1 MQLTNK
7 IKSIT
12 IGSFDGI
19 HLGHQVLINQVEA
32 VVVIERN
39 SGYLTSG
46 YRRSNHLNKPC
57 FFYHFEKI
65 HQLSAKEF
73 VEKLCIDFP
82 QLETI
87 VVGYDFGFGHKKEG
101 NTDLLTQLFHGEVV
115 VVDEV
120 KVADISVHSRTI
132 KHYLKE
138 GNLPL
143 ANQLLGRSFR
153 VEGEVVSGQ
162 GLGKKELVP
171 TINLNI
177 YDHQLPKNGVYV
189 TRTKIENKWLESVS
203 FVGIRQ
209 TTDGAFAVETYVLN
223 NTLGEVNGRVT
234 LEFLE
239 FIRENR
245 KFNGLNALKT
255 QINLDITYT
264 KNYFKDNR

>member
-1 MQLTNK
+1 MKLTNK

-19 HLGHQVLINQVEA
+19 HLGHQVLIDQAEA
-32 VVVIERN
+32 VVIIERN
-39 SGYLTSG
+39 GGYLTSG
-46 YRRSNHLNKPC
+46 YRRSNYIKKPC

-73 VEKLCIDFP
+73 IDKLCTDFP

-101 NTDLLTQLFHGEVV
+101 DTNLLKQLFHGEVV

-120 KVADISVHSRTI
+120 KVDTLSVHSRTI
-132 KHYLKE
+132 KSYLKE

-143 ANQLLGRSFR
+143 VNQLLGRPFS

-177 YDHQLPKNGVYV
+177 YDYQLPKDGVYV
-189 TRTKIENKWLESVS
+189 TRTKIEDEWLESVS

-223 NTLGEVNGRVT
+223 KELEELRGKVT

-245 KFNGLNALKT
+245 KFNGLKELKT
-255 QINLDITYT
+255 QINLDITYVE
-264 KNYFKDNR
+264 NYFKENR

>member
-1 MQLTNK
+1 MKLNNN

-19 HLGHQVLINQVEA
+19 HLGHQVLIDQAEA
-32 VVVIERN
+32 MVIIERN
-39 SGYLTSG
+39 GGYLSSG
-46 YRRSNHLNKPC
+46 YRRSDYLDKPC

-65 HQLSAKEF
+65 YQLSAKAF

-82 QLETI
+82 KLETI
-87 VVGYDFGFGHKKEG
+87 VVGYDFEFGHKKEG
-101 NTDLLTQLFHGEVV
+101 NTALLNELFHGEVI

-120 KVADISVHSRTI
+120 KVDNISVHSRTI
-132 KHYLKE
+132 KSYLKD
-138 GNLPL
+138 GNLLL
-143 ANQLLGRSFR
+143 ANRLLGRSLT
-153 VEGEVVSGQ
+153 VEGKVISGQ

-177 YDHQLPKNGVYV
+177 YDYQLPKNGVYV
-189 TRTKIENKWLESVS
+189 TRTKIKNEWLDSVS

-209 TTDGAFAVETYVLN
+209 TTDGAFAVETYVLDKALEEIKGN
-223 NTLGEVNGRVT
+223 VS

-245 KFNGLNALKT
+245 KFNGLKELKT

-264 KNYFKDNR
+264 KNYFKDNI

>member
-1 MQLTNK
+1 MQLTNN

-19 HLGHQVLINQVEA
+19 HLGHQVLIDQAEA

-39 SGYLTSG
+39 GGYLTSG
-46 YRRSNHLNKPC
+46 YRRSSYIKKPC

-73 VEKLCIDFP
+73 IEKLCIDFP

-87 VVGYDFGFGHKKEG
+87 VVGYDFCFGHKKEG
-101 NTDLLTQLFHGEVV
+101 DTNLLKQLFHGKVT

-120 KVADISVHSRTI
+120 KVDNISIHSRTI
-132 KHYLKE
+132 KSYLKE

-143 ANQLLGRSFR
+143 VNQLLGRTFS

-177 YDHQLPKNGVYV
+177 YDYQLPKNGVYV
-189 TRTKIENKWLESVS
+189 TRTKIGNEWLESVS

-209 TTDGAFAVETYVLN
+209 TTDNAFAVEMHVLN
-223 NTLGEVNGRVT
+223 RILGELKGKVT

-239 FIRENR
+239 FIRENK
-245 KFNGLNALKT
+245 KFNRLKELKT

-264 KNYFKDNR
+264 QNYFKESR

>member
-1 MQLTNK
+1 MQLTNN

-19 HLGHQVLINQVEA
+19 HLGHQVLIDQAEA

-39 SGYLTSG
+39 GGYLTSG
-46 YRRSNHLNKPC
+46 YRRSSYIKKPC

-65 HQLSAKEF
+65 HQLSAKAF

-101 NTDLLTQLFHGEVV
+101 DTALLKQLFHGEVV

-120 KVADISVHSRTI
+120 KVDNISVHSRTI
-132 KHYLKE
+132 KSYLKE
-138 GNLPL
+138 GNLPFV
-143 ANQLLGRSFR
+143 NRLLGRSFS
-153 VEGEVVSGQ
+153 VDGEVVSGQ

-177 YDHQLPKNGVYV
+177 YDYQLPKNGVYV
-189 TRTKIENKWLESVS
+189 TRTKIKNEWLESVS

-223 NTLGEVNGRVT
+223 KILEEVKGKVT

-245 KFNGLNALKT
+245 KFNGLKVLKT

-264 KNYFKDNR
+264 ENYFKDNR

>member
-1 MQLTNK
+1 MKLTNN

-19 HLGHQVLINQVEA
+19 HLGHQVLINQAEA
-32 VVVIERN
+32 VIVIERN
-39 SGYLTSG
+39 GGYLTSG
-46 YRRSNHLNKPC
+46 YRRSNYIKKPC

-65 HQLSAKEF
+65 YQLSAKAF

-101 NTDLLTQLFHGEVV
+101 DTALLKQLFHGEVV

-120 KVADISVHSRTI
+120 KVDNISVHSRTI
-132 KHYLKE
+132 KSYLKE
-138 GNLPL
+138 GNLPFV
-143 ANQLLGRSFR
+143 NRLLGRSFS
-153 VEGEVVSGQ
+153 VDGEVVSGQ

-177 YDHQLPKNGVYV
+177 YDYQLPKNGVYV
-189 TRTKIENKWLESVS
+189 TRTKIKNEWLESVS

-223 NTLGEVNGRVT
+223 KILEEVKGKVT

-245 KFNGLNALKT
+245 KFNGLKALKT

-264 KNYFKDNR
+264 ENYFKDNR

>member
-1 MQLTNK
+1 MKLTNN

-19 HLGHQVLINQVEA
+19 HLGHQVLIDQAEA
-32 VVVIERN
+32 VIIIERN
-39 SGYLTSG
+39 GGYLTSG
-46 YRRSNHLNKPC
+46 YRRSNYINKPC

-65 HQLSAKEF
+65 YQLSAKAF

-101 NTDLLTQLFHGEVV
+101 DTALLKQLFHGEVV

-120 KVADISVHSRTI
+120 KVDNISVHSRTI
-132 KHYLKE
+132 KSYLKE
-138 GNLPL
+138 GNLPFV
-143 ANQLLGRSFR
+143 NRLLGRSFS
-153 VEGEVVSGQ
+153 VDGEVVSGQ

-177 YDHQLPKNGVYV
+177 YDYQLPKNGVYV
-189 TRTKIENKWLESVS
+189 TRTKIKNKWLESVS

-223 NTLGEVNGRVT
+223 KILEEVKGKVT

-245 KFNGLNALKT
+245 KFNGLKALKT

-264 KNYFKDNR
+264 ENYFKDNR

>member
-1 MQLTNK
+1 MHFKNN

-19 HLGHQVLINQVEA
+19 HIGHQALIDQVEA

-39 SGYLTSG
+39 GGYLTAG
-46 YRRSNHLNKPC
+46 YRRSHYIKKPC

-65 HQLSAKEF
+65 HQLSGKEF

-101 NTDLLTQLFHGEVV
+101 NTDLLKQLFQGEVV

-120 KVADISVHSRTI
+120 KVDDISIHSRTI
-132 KHYLKE
+132 KRYLKE

-143 ANQLLGRSFR
+143 VNQLLGRAFS
-153 VEGEVVSGQ
+153 VEGEVISGQ

-177 YDHQLPKNGVYV
+177 YDYQLPKNGVYV
-189 TRTKIENKWLESVS
+189 THTKIEDEWLESVS
-203 FVGIRQ
+203 FIGIRQ

-223 NTLGEVNGRVT
+223 KVLDEVRGKVT

-245 KFNGLNALKT
+245 KFNGLKALKT
-255 QINLDITYT
+255 QINLDIKYVE
-264 KNYFKDNR
+264 NYFKDNR